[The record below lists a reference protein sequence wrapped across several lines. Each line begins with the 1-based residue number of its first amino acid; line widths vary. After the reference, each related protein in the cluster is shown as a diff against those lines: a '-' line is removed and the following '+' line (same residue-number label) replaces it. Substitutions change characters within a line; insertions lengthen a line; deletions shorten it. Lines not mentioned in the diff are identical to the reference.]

1 MIEKGIVNV
10 VSNQSLQVESNDY
23 HEKFSL
29 VPLGVFEI
37 AELSIVSEKFP
48 TIRTRRG
55 TEDRKRKPWKKRGW
69 KNKDKMKKK
78 RDEERCRLHEL
89 QIDFSEVGSYYIE
102 TIPFFFICIKLI
114 RIYYLNFLKQIY
126 YNL

>member
-10 VSNQSLQVESNDY
+10 ISNHSLPADSNNNR
-23 HEKFSL
+23 EKYSF

-37 AELSIVSEKFP
+37 AELSLISEKSP
-48 TIRTRRG
+48 TVRMRRG
-55 TEDRKRKPWKKRGW
+55 TEDRKRKPWKKRQW

-89 QIDFSEVGSYYIE
+89 QIDFSEVGSYYIVFSLFVPK
-102 TIPFFFICIKLI
+102 IVL
-114 RIYYLNFLKQIY
+114 Q
-126 YNL
+126 

>member
-10 VSNQSLQVESNDY
+10 VTNHSLASDSNDY
-23 HEKFSL
+23 NEKFSF
-29 VPLGVFEI
+29 VPLGVFEM
-37 AELSIVSEKFP
+37 AELSIVSEKLKVP
-48 TIRTRRG
+48 SIRTRRG

-89 QIDFSEVGSYYIE
+89 QIDFSEVGSNNIE
-102 TIPFFFICIKLI
+102 MILFFLICTKM
-114 RIYYLNFLKQIY
+114 Q
-126 YNL
+126 

>member
-10 VSNQSLQVESNDY
+10 VSNQSLPADSNDH
-23 HEKFSL
+23 HEKFSF

-37 AELSIVSEKFP
+37 AELSMVSEKLP
-48 TIRTRRG
+48 RIRTRRDA
-55 TEDRKRKPWKKRGW
+55 EDKKRKPWRKRPW

-89 QIDFSEVGSYYIE
+89 QIDFAEVGSNNIGM
-102 TIPFFFICIKLI
+102 ILIFFIWII
-114 RIYYLNFLKQIY
+114 I
-126 YNL
+126 